1 MCRGPYRRRMGV
13 DFKIGLGGHPSLP
26 PCTQAPLRRGL
37 FLCRNTWEPS
47 PAFPDLLWCGRRETF
62 RSMTKLEPRFGGAF
76 FLSHGRGWDA
86 ALLGLLE
93 AVAHHGE
100 AGGVDDGAAQCP
112 AFQP

>member
-1 MCRGPYRRRMGV
+1 
-13 DFKIGLGGHPSLP
+13 
-26 PCTQAPLRRGL
+26 
-37 FLCRNTWEPS
+37 
-47 PAFPDLLWCGRRETF
+47 
-62 RSMTKLEPRFGGAF
+62 MTKLEPRFGGAF